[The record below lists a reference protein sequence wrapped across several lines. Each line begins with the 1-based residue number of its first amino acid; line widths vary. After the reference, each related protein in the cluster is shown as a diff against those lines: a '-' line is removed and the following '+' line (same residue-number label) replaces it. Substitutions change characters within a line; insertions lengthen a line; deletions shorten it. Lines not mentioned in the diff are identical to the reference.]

1 MILYYQENVARDA
14 DARLLVRLTREVTRE
29 TAGETDT
36 ADAAPEDFE
45 AAVEAAGKDAEE
57 NRKYSLLSK
66 LRAFCRKTC
75 YRCSETHCSR
85 SGCHVQCMDIFQE
98 NLPSI
103 WIIPVRMVISVLLLY
118 CPVFAV
124 RKLHDCQQRCRHVFC
139 HFNCQRLSIYS
150 PQSNTISLLRPD
162 NSICMPP
169 PNPHLF

>member
-36 ADAAPEDFE
+36 ADAAAEDFE

-66 LRAFCRKTC
+66 LRTFCRKTC
-75 YRCSETHCSR
+75 YRCGETHCSR
-85 SGCHVQCMDIFQE
+85 SGRHVRGMDIFQE

-103 WIIPVRMVISVLLLY
+103 RIIPVRMVISVLLLY

-124 RKLHDCQQRCRHVFC
+124 SLFSRALEVSWGP
-139 HFNCQRLSIYS
+139 LSR
-150 PQSNTISLLRPD
+150 TSLWV
-162 NSICMPP
+162 SM
-169 PNPHLF
+169 

>member
-1 MILYYQENVARDA
+1 LHYTITGAATALQVLLWLVLMILYYQENVARDA

-36 ADAAPEDFE
+36 ADAAAEDFE

-66 LRAFCRKTC
+66 LRTFCRKTC
-75 YRCSETHCSR
+75 YRCGETHCSR
-85 SGCHVQCMDIFQE
+85 SGCHVRGMDIFQE

-124 RKLHDCQQRCRHVFC
+124 SLFSRALEVSWGP
-139 HFNCQRLSIYS
+139 LSR
-150 PQSNTISLLRPD
+150 TSLWV
-162 NSICMPP
+162 SM
-169 PNPHLF
+169 